1 MPFDYGNGKDDDYRD
16 DGQDLNDRED
26 LFREYENR
34 GEYRDES
41 RSGKEGR
48 NPDRNDN
55 KDDFN
60 EDFFKDEDFEF
71 EDHSGEDVEEQGY
84 RSSRIREKR
93 KRRKLIYTSLAILLI
108 IVVVAAGIVFG
119 YRWIKNRFFS
129 STEVSAEEEE
139 GIVVPASLEL
149 GEDINVIFAG
159 SGEDFLEPDIN
170 SIIFISYY
178 SAADESRSLCVPVKT
193 LMDVPGIGAELVGRS
208 AGIGGMDLLGLTL
221 EKGLGMDMEVD
232 CYILMDVSG
241 VVDKLGGIEL
251 ELDRAYTIND
261 YSEGGTF
268 NLEPGVNILDGR
280 EALNLLKY
288 FSGIEEDIP
297 LEDMK
302 MQKKVVDTIILKIVG
317 EDEDDLT
324 GNVNLIKDLID
335 SDLSLEEL
343 LKLFSTFS
351 NIKEEKNIVYTLE
364 ASSTELEGEGIV
376 YLPDVSGLSE
386 LFHKEQA
393 PSVEIAEAE
402 ETVDVIILNGVGT
415 PGIAGEISALLNS
428 GTYAYQSGK
437 KKFYVPSQEE
447 GGIGNADNFN
457 YAATEILVYTSDDA
471 GVMNAANELKEILGA
486 GEIIVKENEVA
497 ASDIIIIIGADYNP
511 EQITGEDTGEETV
524 EVGGTVETVILNGE
538 GTRMLAATVRD
549 ILVDHFNAEDEVI
562 EVVEVKDADNW
573 DYKQTEII
581 IYTDQE
587 EMEAFAQQIQER
599 LGVGVIKKSDNNVDD
614 VDMTIILGSDYT
626 NQ

>member
-1 MPFDYGNGKDDDYRD
+1 MPFDYEKGKDDDYRD
-16 DGQDLNDRED
+16 DGRDFNDRED
-26 LFREYENR
+26 ASSEYEDRGKYKDER
-34 GEYRDES
+34 GEEDVSPAGSE
-41 RSGKEGR
+41 
-48 NPDRNDN
+48 N
-55 KDDFN
+55 KDDSD

-71 EDHSGEDVEEQGY
+71 EDHSGEDVEERGY
-84 RSSRIREKR
+84 RISKIREKR
-93 KRRKLIYTSLAILLI
+93 KRRKLLYTSLAILLI
-108 IVVVAAGIVFG
+108 IVLVAAGIVFG
-119 YRWIKNRFFS
+119 YRWIRNRFFS
-129 STEVSAEEEE
+129 AEEVSVEE

-149 GEDINVIFAG
+149 GEDVNIIFAG
-159 SGEDFLEPDIN
+159 SGEDLLEPDIN
-170 SIIFISYY
+170 SIIFTSYY

-193 LMDVPGIGAELVGRS
+193 LMDVPGIGAEIVGRS
-208 AGIGGMDLLGLTL
+208 VGIGGMDLLSLTL

-232 CYILMDVSG
+232 SHILMDISG
-241 VVDKLGGIEL
+241 VVDKLGGIEINM
-251 ELDRAYTIND
+251 DRAHVINN

-268 NLEPGVNILDGR
+268 NLEPGPNLLDGQ
-280 EALNLLKY
+280 ETLNLLKY
-288 FSGIEEDIP
+288 FSGIEKDVP

-302 MQKKVVDTIILKIVG
+302 IQKKVIDTIILKIVG

-324 GNVNLIKDLID
+324 GNVNLIKDFID

-364 ASSTELEGEGIV
+364 ASSTELEGEGVV
-376 YLPDVSGLSE
+376 YIPDVSGLSG

-393 PSVEIAEAE
+393 PSGEVVENE
-402 ETVDVIILNGVGT
+402 ETVDVVILNGVGT
-415 PGIAGEISALLNS
+415 PGIAGEISAILNS
-428 GTYAYQSGK
+428 GTHAYESGK
-437 KKFYVPSQEE
+437 KKFHVPSQEE

-457 YAATEILVYTSDDA
+457 YAATEILVYTADDA

-497 ASDIIIIIGADYNP
+497 SSDIIIIIGADYNP
-511 EQITGEDTGEETV
+511 DQIPGEETV
-524 EVGGTVETVILNGE
+524 EISGTVETVILNGE

-587 EMEAFAQQIQER
+587 EIEAFAQQVQER
-599 LGVGVIKKSDNNVDD
+599 LGVGVIKKSDNNEDD